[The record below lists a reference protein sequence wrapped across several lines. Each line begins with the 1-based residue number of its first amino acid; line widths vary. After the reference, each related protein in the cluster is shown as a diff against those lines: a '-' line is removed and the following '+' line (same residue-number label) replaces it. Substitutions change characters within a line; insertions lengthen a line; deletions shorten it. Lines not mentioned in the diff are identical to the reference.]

1 MKKVRKI
8 RKNYRTFFLLL
19 PSLMGFTIFYVIPF
33 FRSIYYAFVDNAFHL
48 EFAGIQNF
56 REIFGSEYFRLAL
69 KNTLLFTAIVVPVSL
84 LSAILIASVLM
95 QIHPIIAGG
104 VQSALFLPVLL
115 PSAAVTLFWKTY
127 LFFLPP
133 FISLLIFYMWKY
145 IGLYVMLILCGM
157 VSVEREI
164 LEAASID
171 GADGWRRLWQI
182 EVPCIRSAV
191 FFVGVLCVVNAF
203 KIYRESFLLYGTY
216 PDESVYM
223 LQNYLNNHFDKLNYQ
238 YISAASVCFTG
249 ILAGLTIYAFTRER
263 QADGR

>member
-8 RKNYRTFFLLL
+8 RKKWRTFFPIL
-19 PSLMGFTIFYVIPF
+19 PSIMGFYIFYVIPF

-56 REIFGSEYFRLAL
+56 REIFGSAYFRLAL

-84 LSAILIASVLM
+84 LSGIWIASVLM
-95 QIHPIIAGG
+95 QIHPMIAGG

-171 GADGWRRLWQI
+171 GANGWRRLWQI

-238 YISAASVCFTG
+238 YISAASVCFTS
-249 ILAGLTIYAFTRER
+249 ILAGITIYAFTRER
-263 QADGR
+263 QADGG

>member
-1 MKKVRKI
+1 MKRQKYKW
-8 RKNYRTFFLLL
+8 KYRPLFLLL
-19 PSLMGFTIFYVIPF
+19 PSMAGFGVFYVIPF
-33 FRSIYYAFVDNAFHL
+33 FRSIYYAFVNNAFRQ
-48 EFAGIQNF
+48 EFAGLLNF

-69 KNTLLFTAIVVPVSL
+69 KNTLLFTVISVPCSL
-84 LSAILIASVLM
+84 FLTILIAAGLM
-95 QIHPIIAGG
+95 RIHPVAAAVI
-104 VQSALFLPVLL
+104 QSSLFLPVLL
-115 PSAAVTLFWKTY
+115 PSAAVALFWKTY

-133 FISLLIFYMWKY
+133 FVSLLVFYFWKY
-145 IGLYVMLILCGM
+145 IGLYVMLVLCGM

-249 ILAGLTIYAFTRER
+249 ILAEITIYAFTRER